1 MEILEILKWVGI
13 VLAAGFIGYFGRYLA
28 MLIIER
34 VHKRKAQETSS
45 AGPAMEPAPQ
55 FTPEMA
61 QLEIEK
67 EKAKAEKKRAKA
79 EAKRLK
85 KAQKE

>member
-1 MEILEILKWVGI
+1 MDFIDILKWVGI

-34 VHKRKAQETSS
+34 VHKKKAPETPS
-45 AGPAMEPAPQ
+45 AAPQ
-55 FTPEMA
+55 STPEIV

-67 EKAKAEKKRAKA
+67 ERAKIEKKKAKA

-85 KAQKE
+85 KENK